1 MSCDGKN
8 DTLTSTDVAD
18 QVTPVNPM
26 SGPPADPA
34 WRRRGFLGVA
44 AAGLG
49 GLMLAPGIRLIEIAQ
64 AAAPQAGTSLAT
76 QPGTASL
83 PTATSPGSSLPAG
96 IASGKGANP
105 KVRWGMLVDT
115 TKCEPGCDDC
125 VSACNTE
132 NGLREAGGPP
142 PKVTDA
148 QWIRK
153 IEIKQINTGRS
164 TSLPVMCQ
172 HCAEP
177 PCVDVCPT
185 GASFKR
191 ADGIV
196 LVDRHSC
203 IGCRYCVMA
212 CPYKARSFVHE
223 PLTDQKPDVP
233 RGKGC
238 VEGCTLCVHRIDQG
252 NTVTACAE
260 ACAKAGHHAFVFGD
274 LNDPASDI
282 ARRVHEIQT
291 SQLRA
296 DLRLDPGV
304 RYHGI

>member
-1 MSCDGKN
+1 MK
-8 DTLTSTDVAD
+8 
-18 QVTPVNPM
+18 
-26 SGPPADPA
+26 SGAEQGLA
-34 WRRRGFLGVA
+34 GRRKFLGLA
-44 AAGLG
+44 AAGMG
-49 GLMLAPGIRLIEIAQ
+49 GVLLAPGIHLIEIAQ
-64 AAAPQAGTSLAT
+64 AATPE
-76 QPGTASL
+76 AS
-83 PTATSPGSSLPAG
+83 S
-96 IASGKGANP
+96 
-105 KVRWGMLVDT
+105 KVRWGLLIDT
-115 TKCEPGCDDC
+115 TKCESGCTDC

-132 NGLREAGGPP
+132 NGLDPRPSP
-142 PKVTDA
+142 TSA

-153 IEIKQINTGRS
+153 VEIKEIRTGR
-164 TSLPVMCQ
+164 TSSVPVMCQ

-223 PLTDQKPDVP
+223 PVSGQKPDVP

-238 VEGCTLCVHRIDQG
+238 VEGCTLCVHRIDKG
-252 NTVTACAE
+252 GTPACVE
-260 ACAKAGHHAFVFGD
+260 ACAKAGHHAMLFGD
-274 LNDPASDI
+274 LNDPGSEISQRIRAVAS
-282 ARRVHEIQT
+282 Q
-291 SQLRA
+291 QLRA

-304 RYHGI
+304 RYGGL